1 MDGRTIYVDGMA
13 PFLRNGKCRR
23 LSSHGLDGRLHFFL
37 YYITLEVGVNS
48 LESDCN
54 VEKKL
59 RKSACATITFCPSSE
74 ELRILYSPFGKCLSD
89 VDR

>member
-1 MDGRTIYVDGMA
+1 MQALVK
-13 PFLRNGKCRR
+13 LR
-23 LSSHGLDGRLHFFL
+23 LDGRLHFFL

-59 RKSACATITFCPSSE
+59 RKSACATIGFPCVFLAVRE
-74 ELRILYSPFGKCLSD
+74 LYSPPENPASILLRLD
-89 VDR
+89 

>member
-1 MDGRTIYVDGMA
+1 MSCNIVIHELLLY
-13 PFLRNGKCRR
+13 NINIQ
-23 LSSHGLDGRLHFFL
+23 

-59 RKSACATITFCPSSE
+59 RKSACATIGFHYDFIAV
-74 ELRILYSPFGKCLSD
+74 RGI
-89 VDR
+89 V

>member
-59 RKSACATITFCPSSE
+59 RKSACATIGFPCVFLAVRES
-74 ELRILYSPFGKCLSD
+74 Y
-89 VDR
+89 